1 MNRLWHLGC
10 PGIFASIDAQQA
22 FILIPGAAAAECLL
36 GGRTARKAVQ
46 NLVLLVKHALKP
58 QDGAL
63 RVSARVL
70 GQSVGCNI
78 IGLIIG
84 ISQRVSLF
92 WSDMPSAVHVLL
104 PVINLQI
111 FFGDRGLVAKSE
123 V

>member
-22 FILIPGAAAAECLL
+22 FILIPSAAAAECLL
-36 GGRTARKAVQ
+36 GRRTARKAVQ
-46 NLVLLVKHALKP
+46 NLVLLVEHALKP

-63 RVSARVL
+63 RVGARVL
-70 GQSVGCNI
+70 GQSVGRN
-78 IGLIIG
+78 GLSIG
-84 ISQRVSLF
+84 IPERISLF
-92 WSDMPSAVHVLL
+92 WSDWPSAVHVLL

-111 FFGDRGLVAKSE
+111 FFGRALVAKSE